1 MSDGRPFHAPRSLTR
16 RQLFRAAALLPV
28 AVRAQTRESK
38 PVGYWPLRGDARDHS
53 GQENHAV
60 NHGVNLETGQFDG
73 RGSYLEVPAR
83 PVLDPRT
90 GDFSISS
97 WVYTEPPVLDTLG
110 DVVSKFDPAARR
122 GFTLSLYS
130 TSGGYNGQGSDRH
143 VAFGIDNARTGE
155 WEDCGR
161 PSPTSSYVSNSLTV
175 FDGSLYAATTDGATE
190 RDWSHV
196 YRYAGSARWE
206 DCGRVGALKTR
217 GVGPMI
223 VHESSLFAANWSYDW
238 TRVSKEALDTCHV
251 YRYRG
256 GQEWVDCGAPGRCR
270 RLFGLASYNG
280 KLYVLGDDNQCHVW
294 EGGQSWRPCG
304 SFPSLVHPMLVHD
317 GMLHVGAFGGNVGG
331 AFRQAQVYAFDGA
344 KWTSLGCPIQMPE
357 REDQIHALM
366 VYRGKLHATTWPTGK
381 VGAYDNGQWID
392 CGRLGDSTESNALVV
407 YNGKLYAGTIPG
419 AEVFRFEGEQ
429 SWTRLRRFS
438 SPEVAEGAPLKNIR
452 WGRVTSLTVHGGK
465 LFAGIGGYTSALA
478 DAPADTRGRVFAF
491 QAGQCVCY
499 DRDLG
504 AGWKHLAALRRGG
517 RLEIYID
524 GKLQATSQPFAAG
537 DYDLSTTAPLKIGF
551 GEFDYFSGR
560 IREVRLYHRALSANE
575 IAKLALSRAR
585 GDFR

>member
-256 GQEWVDCGAPGRCR
+256 GQEWVDCGAPGPCR

-280 KLYVLGDDNQCHVW
+280 SLYVLGDDNQCHVW

-438 SPEVAEGAPLKNIR
+438 SPEVAEGAPLENIR

-517 RLEIYID
+517 RPEIYID